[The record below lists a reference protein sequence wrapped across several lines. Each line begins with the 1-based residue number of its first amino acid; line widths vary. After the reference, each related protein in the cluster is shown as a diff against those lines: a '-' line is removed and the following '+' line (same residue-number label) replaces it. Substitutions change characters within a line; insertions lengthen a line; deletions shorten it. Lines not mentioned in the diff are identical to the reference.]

1 MSIKIED
8 FEFQTGEE
16 PQADGALRV
25 VFRVEPQA
33 DPVAFL
39 TELSRFVGRLVSDAA
54 ASRAP
59 VDLESVSMT
68 QAEEEAVV
76 AALDKHAEQPAPAQ
90 PKRTRAPRGSSKPPA
105 EQAPAQTAE
114 LPKPEVTT
122 HVVPPRVEAQPTAAS
137 VRAAHPTLPVESAQ
151 AVVELGQQLA
161 KEAIQ
166 RVAEPPKAP
175 TNGSATTGPGGA
187 PSAAAPAASTPPPA
201 AVDAIPLDQVP
212 ADLLALKS
220 FRQWLVALNKAGA
233 NTPERMI
240 ATLHRYAN
248 VPCIKPYLA
257 PQPTPDAA
265 LDMRVQR
272 AFEAGILVGA
282 APAA

>member
-8 FEFQTGEE
+8 FEFQAGEE
-16 PQADGALRV
+16 PNADGALRV
-25 VFRVEPQA
+25 VFRVEPKA

-39 TELSRFVGRLVSDAA
+39 AQLSLWAQVRVDRPKDNVSADPLVDMGTDS
-54 ASRAP
+54 
-59 VDLESVSMT
+59 
-68 QAEEEAVV
+68 AEEPAV
-76 AALDKHAEQPAPAQ
+76 EQPAPVQ
-90 PKRTRAPRGSSKPPA
+90 PKRTRAPRVSKTHVQTVEPTPDPPPA
-105 EQAPAQTAE
+105 A
-114 LPKPEVTT
+114 EVTT
-122 HVVPPRVEAQPTAAS
+122 HVVPPRETQPTAAS

-166 RVAEPPKAP
+166 RVAETPKAP
-175 TNGSATTGPGGA
+175 TNGSATTGPGA
-187 PSAAAPAASTPPPA
+187 VPSVVAPAVATPLPA
-201 AVDAIPLDQVP
+201 AVDVIPLDQVP
-212 ADLLALKS
+212 AELLALKS

-272 AFEAGILVGA
+272 AFEAGILTGA
-282 APAA
+282 APAS